1 MIDAKEIVQALRCT
15 STTGDHQVNCEQ
27 CPYWKKEQ
35 LNGRLKEKLGTDTW
49 ASCDID
55 KVGLDAADLI
65 ERLTAENTA
74 LREGASLGKAK
85 RPQKKAYE
93 KSIEFL
99 RALTDGQSDEIK
111 SLRRE
116 LEGNDMVIA
125 LAQRKQAEA
134 EAERDAALADLADAR
149 SCKNCKYACDTRDCS
164 SCKSKTCKCREC
176 HLDKNAWEWR
186 GAPEAPEEGG
196 KA

>member
-1 MIDAKEIVQALRCT
+1 MTYKEIIQALRC
-15 STTGDHQVNCEQ
+15 CEKEVCADGGL
-27 CPYWKKEQ
+27 CPLFSDEDCIVH
-35 LNGRLKEKLGTDTW
+35 LRE
-49 ASCDID
+49 
-55 KVGLDAADLI
+55 AAIDLI
-65 ERLTAENTA
+65 ERLTAENVA
-74 LREGASLGKAK
+74 LREGASLGKVK
-85 RPQKKAYE
+85 RPQKIAYE

-116 LEGNDMVIA
+116 LEGKDMVIA
-125 LAQRKQAEA
+125 LAQKEQAKA

-149 SCKNCKYACDTRDCS
+149 SCKTCKYACDTRDCS

-176 HLDKNAWEWR
+176 HIDKHAWEWR
-186 GAPEAPEEGG
+186 GLPEAPEGGG

>member
-1 MIDAKEIVQALRCT
+1 MTDKEIVQALRCCAK
-15 STTGDHQVNCEQ
+15 GLGHDDACENC
-27 CPYWKKEQ
+27 
-35 LNGRLKEKLGTDTW
+35 
-49 ASCDID
+49 
-55 KVGLDAADLI
+55 KVGEIQDRREYIEFAAANVI

-186 GAPEAPEEGG
+186 GAPEAPEEGD
-196 KA
+196 KHE